1 MYIERPDWTT
11 KNISIGNYSIYH
23 RLECVEHSKFT
34 YDTIYCILNYGPWNR
49 TQRIIINDLYW
60 RNFVIIR
67 KKLAAWRLIH
77 MWILIYLFFT
87 VKHRFGEFYWLPVNT
102 WWLLFFCFFRINFYG
117 EFFNNIEDFQ
127 LDRSLQWAIS

>member
-34 YDTIYCILNYGPWNR
+34 YDTIYCILNNGPWNR

-67 KKLAAWRLIH
+67 KKISRLKTYSYVNSYIFIFYSETSIRGVLLATGEYVMIV
-77 MWILIYLFFT
+77 IFVFF
-87 VKHRFGEFYWLPVNT
+87 PN
-102 WWLLFFCFFRINFYG
+102 
-117 EFFNNIEDFQ
+117 
-127 LDRSLQWAIS
+127 